1 MKEHQNTDSL
11 AEETFRNIKR
21 VLSLG
26 AEEKLIRR
34 YWRIVKDCCK
44 SAIICTTKSGIHH
57 SGMGISIQLT
67 DRWLFLSAILI
78 IINHNAPISLL
89 FSFLLFTS
97 NCTTSMNNSV
107 DLYFQNLTALSDA
120 YLYRDL

>member
-11 AEETFRNIKR
+11 AEETFRDIKR
-21 VLSLG
+21 ILSLG

-67 DRWLFLSAILI
+67 DRLLLLSAVL
-78 IINHNAPISLL
+78 IINHQRYDFVSLL
-89 FSFLLFTS
+89 FSIIH
-97 NCTTSMNNSV
+97 
-107 DLYFQNLTALSDA
+107 FQLHH
-120 YLYRDL
+120 